1 MFWFLFGLVWFDLL
15 LSLSF
20 FVFLF
25 CCKRWFAF
33 LIFRCVFLDT
43 PFLLCAIKQWLFRL
57 LAARYLFSILANL
70 FRPQRSPSPSLNHR
84 HRHHTSSSSSSLS
97 SLYSSSYVIFVI
109 VTISHTSSRRR
120 TRAHTM
126 ACTHTNVI
134 YVHTQ
139 ACTQATH
146 VAHTRT
152 YTHRHMHPHTKHAYT
167 NTDPEMSDWL
177 VFMYYHRNLLQASKK
192 TTRQTARPARA
203 TTRPRRRKESSPK
216 EKRCSKRS
224 RKDKT
229 TPKETVLLKDSM
241 TRVCVQYRSA
251 RKLVSRLVFP
261 H

>member
-1 MFWFLFGLVWFDLL
+1 MIISFVSSA
-15 LSLSF
+15 LSIQHT
-20 FVFLF
+20 
-25 CCKRWFAF
+25 CKFIQTTAF
-33 LIFRCVFLDT
+33 PITF
-43 PFLLCAIKQWLFRL
+43 IK
-57 LAARYLFSILANL
+57 
-70 FRPQRSPSPSLNHR
+70 PSS
-84 HRHHTSSSSSSLS
+84 
-97 SLYSSSYVIFVI
+97 SSSYVIFVVIII
-109 VTISHTSSRRR
+109 VIVFVIIRHLRHCHHFAYIIPVLIPLLSLSYADA
-120 TRAHTM
+120 RARTM

-167 NTDPEMSDWL
+167 NTDPQMSDWL